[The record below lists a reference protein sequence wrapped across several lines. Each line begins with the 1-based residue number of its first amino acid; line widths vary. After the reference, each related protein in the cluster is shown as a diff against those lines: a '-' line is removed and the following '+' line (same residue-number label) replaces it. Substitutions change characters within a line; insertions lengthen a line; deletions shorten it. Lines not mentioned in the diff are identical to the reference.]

1 MDIKTYY
8 NASSVTIDKAKWSSN
23 GIAGFALV
31 LGQVDSVTIDQTKT
45 FYTNVMPTGAE
56 QSGGTAAD
64 YIAWLN
70 RMFDTAKTLAAQQQG
85 ITLVKVS
92 EPLADVSES
101 STAVVTFPQFYAQ
114 IANKQYLFADWQVKD
129 VMLNSITG
137 ADCVGLAADFVDTNA
152 VNPIQTQ
159 GQQDARLLLNIG
171 N

>member
-8 NASSVTIDKAKWSSN
+8 TATSVAIDKTKWSSN

-31 LGQVDSVTIDQTKT
+31 LGEVDSVTFDQTKI

-70 RMFDTAKTLAAQQQG
+70 RMFDTAKTLAAQQG

-92 EPLADVSES
+92 EPLADVSDP
-101 STAVVTFPQFYAQ
+101 STTIATFPQFYAR
-114 IANKQYLFADWQVKD
+114 IANKQYSFADWQIKD
-129 VMLNSITG
+129 VMLNAITG
-137 ADCVGLAADFVDTNA
+137 ADSIGLMVEFVDTNA
-152 VNPIQTQ
+152 VGPTETQ
-159 GQQDARLLLNIG
+159 GQQDARRLLNIG